1 MLLVEPSR
9 HRRLALAFLARAQSA
24 YGQGR
29 FTDALTDF
37 EAVNRALPDHPDVL
51 SGLALALAR
60 LERYTDAIPCLERL
74 LQLRPDDAESRNNLA
89 LCLARLGRHE
99 EALSAYTQALAYD
112 SASPGVLFN
121 LGLTL
126 IALNRHEQAAGIFRQ
141 AAALKPD
148 FSDALNNLGNLL
160 ILLWRHEEAADCF
173 ERLLACAPDYPYA
186 LGKLFYARQFCCDW
200 RFFDEHVR
208 RLRAGVAAG
217 LPVITPFAYLM
228 ASESAW
234 NERLNAAISSPRYVA
249 GHERRNRTDPVAMP
263 DQRIRIA
270 YLSADFH
277 DHATAYLM
285 AGLFERHDRR
295 RFEVTAFSYGPDEGR
310 MRPRLKSSF
319 DRFMDV
325 QTLSDAAIAEE
336 IRKLGIDI
344 AVDLKGHTTH
354 ARTGILASRP
364 APVQVNFMGYPGT
377 TALPFMDYIIADAT
391 VIPPGEH
398 DAYSEQVVYLPDSY
412 MVNDD
417 RREIADIHFSR
428 QEMQLPETGFVF
440 CCFNNHGKLTPA
452 MFAVWMRLLGHVP
465 GSVLWLLAGND
476 VTRRNLQAEARK
488 HGIAAERLV
497 FAPVMPSPEHLA
509 RQRLGD
515 LFLDTLPVNAHT
527 TACDALW
534 GGLPVLTCTGNT
546 FAGRVATSL
555 LLAAGLPE
563 LICQDPESYEKRAL
577 ELALSPEKLA
587 AIRRAWQSRRPQS
600 RLFDTA
606 RYSRHLEAA
615 YEEMHQRRLR
625 GLPPEGFQVAPI
637 NR

>member
-1 MLLVEPSR
+1 M
-9 HRRLALAFLARAQSA
+9 
-24 YGQGR
+24 
-29 FTDALTDF
+29 DALTDF

-51 SGLALALAR
+51 SGLALTLAR

-74 LQLRPDDAESRNNLA
+74 LQLRPDDAESWNNLA

-99 EALSAYTQALAYD
+99 EALSAYTRALAYD

-126 IALNRHEQAAGIFRQ
+126 VALSRHEQAAGFFRQ

-148 FSDALNNLGNLL
+148 FTDALNNLGNLL

-173 ERLLACAPDYPYA
+173 ERLLACAPDYPFA

-228 ASESAW
+228 ASKSARD
-234 NERLNAAISSPRYVA
+234 ERMNAAISSHRHTVGHDCGIRSGTVA
-249 GHERRNRTDPVAMP
+249 VPG
-263 DQRIRIA
+263 QRIRIA

-285 AGLFERHDRR
+285 AGLFEHHDRY
-295 RFEVTAFSYGPDEGR
+295 RFEITAFSYGPDEGCI
-310 MRPRLKSSF
+310 RPRLKSSF
-319 DRFMDV
+319 DRFVDV
-325 QTLSDAAIAEE
+325 RALSNEAIAEQ
-336 IRKLGIDI
+336 IRTLGIDI

-354 ARTGILASRP
+354 ARPGILATRP
-364 APVQVNFMGYPGT
+364 APVQVNFMGYPGS

-391 VIPPGEH
+391 VIPPDEH
-398 DAYSEQVVYLPDSY
+398 DAYSEQVIYLPDSY

-417 RREIADIHFSR
+417 RRAIADLHFTR

-452 MFAVWMRLLGHVP
+452 MFAIWMRLLGQVP
-465 GSVLWLLAGND
+465 GSVLWLLAGNA
-476 VTRRNLQAEARK
+476 VTRSNLQAEARK
-488 HGIAAERLV
+488 HGIASERLV

-534 GGLPVLTCTGNT
+534 GGMPVLTCTGNT

-555 LLAAGLPE
+555 LLAAELPE
-563 LICQDPESYEKRAL
+563 LICQDLETYEKRAL
-577 ELALSPEKLA
+577 ELALAPEKLA
-587 AIRRAWQSRRPQS
+587 AIRHNWQMRRQTS

-615 YEEMHQRRLR
+615 YEEMHRRHIR
-625 GLPPEGFQVAPI
+625 GLPPEGFQVAQI
-637 NR
+637 NH